1 MKALLDD
8 ASGRDIFQINSKTDY
23 VDLGYYVHILAVAL
37 SAIDLYTESEKA
49 QKPEPFSPSMLGLGR
64 RPEKPDTPLQL
75 IKLALDSLH
84 SRIGSFLCISLCN
97 MCANGN
103 PIS

>member
-8 ASGRDIFQINSKTDY
+8 ASGRDIFQINSRTDY

-37 SAIDLYTESEKA
+37 SAIDLYTENEKA

-64 RPEKPDTPLQL
+64 RGEKPDTPLQL

-84 SRIGSFLCISLCN
+84 SRIGSFFRIYPFNAS
-97 MCANGN
+97 ANGN
-103 PIS
+103 LVS